1 MRWIFLVLVSLPLW
15 LLGAPGFADNDA
27 DLGDDDREAIQQV
40 IRRQLDAFQ
49 RDDETEAFSYA
60 APSIQAQFKT
70 PAEFMRMVR
79 SGYEAVYRPR
89 STRFLD
95 AFVLNGQV
103 MQPLEVVAPD
113 DVRTGRLLP
122 HGTSGGWDVADIRLR
137 ARHAGGPDRVSGS
150 DMTRIAQGRTGRM
163 RLARCIGKAAELAMI
178 AGIVSVPR

>member
-1 MRWIFLVLVSLPLW
+1 MRWIFLVLLSLPLW

-27 DLGDDDREAIQQV
+27 DLGAGDREAIQQV
-40 IRRQLDAFQ
+40 IRQQLDAFQ
-49 RDDETEAFSYA
+49 RDDESEAFSYA

-89 STRFLD
+89 STRFLE

-113 DVRTGRLLP
+113 ESVLIAFYLMERQSDGTWRISGCVL
-122 HGTSGGWDVADIRLR
+122 GTSEGQTA
-137 ARHAGGPDRVSGS
+137 
-150 DMTRIAQGRTGRM
+150 
-163 RLARCIGKAAELAMI
+163 
-178 AGIVSVPR
+178 